1 MIEKVFN
8 LNKIKRKYRI
18 KSQSEIYENINN
30 RSDDIFDYGVYHDL
44 NEIYDWMDR
53 MAIRHDKYVTII
65 DIGKS
70 FEQRV
75 IRALKISMTNN
86 KSKKRPAIWMDSGIH
101 GREWVTI
108 STLIYVAKELLNN
121 YGIDSE
127 VTDVLNFFDFYILPV
142 FNVDG

>member
-1 MIEKVFN
+1 M
-8 LNKIKRKYRI
+8 
-18 KSQSEIYENINN
+18 
-30 RSDDIFDYGVYHDL
+30 DDNFDYGVYHDL
-44 NEIYDWMDR
+44 NEIYDWMDDL
-53 MAIRHDKYVTII
+53 AIRYDKYVEII
-65 DIGKS
+65 DVGKS

-75 IRALKISMTNN
+75 IRAIKISTNEKN
-86 KSKKRPAIWMDSGIH
+86 KKKRPAIWMDSGIH

-127 VTDVLNFFDFYILPV
+127 VTNVLNFFDFYILPV